1 MEGACQRHYGNL
13 QQTVMQSPSM
23 QVNSRA
29 LYFRLLSYV
38 KPYWKVFA
46 LAVLGMVGTAA
57 TEPVFPAIM
66 KYLLD
71 QGFKAQDQRLIWAIP
86 LGIVV
91 LFAVRGVLSFCTS
104 YLMTWIS
111 TRLIIDL
118 RRQLFAKILQLPTQ
132 TFHEQSAGK
141 LISRLVYDTDNVN
154 QAATNVLVTAV
165 RETLTATALLCYLLY
180 LDWKLT
186 LITLAIGPL
195 IAFIIKGFSR
205 RIRAASRSSFE
216 AIRAMSHTIEET
228 TDAHKVI
235 KIFGGQAQQMERFFG
250 DTERFRRSMMREAV
264 PASALTPITHL
275 AASMAVACITYLALS
290 QTTGQASASA
300 GGFVSF
306 IAAMLLMISPI
317 KQLTAINPIM
327 QRGLAACE
335 SVFHLLDQASED
347 DPGQRELSHAHGDI
361 EFDHVSF
368 SYAGAE
374 RLALDDISFRVPA
387 GQTVAL
393 VGTSGGGK
401 TTISAL
407 IPRFYLPSAGQIRLD
422 GIDINELTLAS
433 LRHNIALVSQ
443 DIVLFNDTVQANIAF
458 GSRGTY
464 SREDVI
470 AAAQAANAWD
480 FIQQL
485 PLGLDTTIG
494 EDGAKLS
501 GGQRQRIA
509 IARAILKNAPIL
521 ILDEATSALDTESE
535 RLVQAA
541 LARLMAHR
549 TTLVIAHRLSTIT
562 SADRILVLDQGRIV
576 ESGTHTELLAAGGYY
591 ANLSRMQT

>member
-1 MEGACQRHYGNL
+1 VEGPPDAD
-13 QQTVMQSPSM
+13 TAV
-23 QVNSRA
+23 SRA
-29 LYFRLLSYV
+29 MTTSPVQTSSRVLYFRLLGYL
-38 KPYWKVFA
+38 KPYWKVFG
-46 LAVLGMVGTAA
+46 LAVLGMICTAA

-71 QGFKAQDQRLIWAIP
+71 RGFNAPDRRLVWLIP
-86 LGIVV
+86 LGIVL
-91 LFAVRGVLSFCTS
+91 LFAVRGVLSFCTN

-111 TRLIIDL
+111 TRLVIDL
-118 RRQLFAKILQLPTQ
+118 RRQLFGKILTMPTQ

-141 LISRLVYDTDNVN
+141 LISRLIYDTDNVN

-165 RETLTATALLCYLLY
+165 RESLTAIALLLYLLY

-186 LITLAIGPL
+186 LITLTIGPL
-195 IAFIIKGFSR
+195 IAVILKALSR
-205 RIRAASRSSFE
+205 RIRSASRSSFE

-235 KIFGGQAQQMERFFG
+235 KIFGGQAQQRERFFQ

-264 PASALTPITHL
+264 PASALTPITHVV
-275 AASMAVACITYLALS
+275 ASLAVATITYLALS
-290 QTTGQASASA
+290 QSTGQASASA

-327 QRGLAACE
+327 QRGLSACE
-335 SVFHLLDQASED
+335 SVFQILDMPDEH
-347 DPGQRELSHAHGDI
+347 DPGTLELQRARGDI

-368 SYAGAE
+368 RYPGAE
-374 RLALDDISFRVPA
+374 RSALHDICFQVSA

-393 VGTSGGGK
+393 VGASGGGK

-407 IPRFYLPSAGQIRLD
+407 IPRFYSPSQGQIRID
-422 GIDINELTLAS
+422 GIDIADLKLSS

-443 DIVLFNDTVQANIAF
+443 DIVLFNATVHDNIAF
-458 GSRGTY
+458 GSDGSYT
-464 SREDVI
+464 REDVI
-470 AAAQAANAWD
+470 AAAKAANAWE

-485 PLGLDTTIG
+485 PASLDTPIG
-494 EDGAKLS
+494 EDGARLS

-509 IARAILKNAPIL
+509 IARALLKNAPVL

-535 RLVQAA
+535 RQVQAA
-541 LARLMAHR
+541 LATLMKGR
-549 TTLVIAHRLSTIT
+549 TTLVIAHRLSTIEH
-562 SADRILVLDQGRIV
+562 ADRILVLDQGRIV
-576 ESGTHTELLAAGGYY
+576 ETGTHASLLAAGGYY
-591 ANLSRMQT
+591 ANLNRLQA

>member
-1 MEGACQRHYGNL
+1 MTMSPV
-13 QQTVMQSPSM
+13 QTS
-23 QVNSRA
+23 SRV
-29 LYFRLLSYV
+29 LYFRLLGYL
-38 KPYWKVFA
+38 KPYWKVFG
-46 LAVLGMVGTAA
+46 LAVLGMICTAA

-71 QGFKAQDQRLIWAIP
+71 RGFNAPDRRLVWLIP
-86 LGIVV
+86 LGIVL
-91 LFAVRGVLSFCTS
+91 LFAVRGVLSFCTN

-111 TRLIIDL
+111 TRLVIDL
-118 RRQLFAKILQLPTQ
+118 RRQLFGKILTMPTQ

-141 LISRLVYDTDNVN
+141 LISRLIYDTDNVN

-165 RETLTATALLCYLLY
+165 RESLTAIALLLYLLY

-186 LITLAIGPL
+186 LITLTIGPL
-195 IAFIIKGFSR
+195 IAVILKALSR
-205 RIRAASRSSFE
+205 RIRSASRSSFE

-235 KIFGGQAQQMERFFG
+235 KIFGGQPQQRERFFQ

-264 PASALTPITHL
+264 PASALTPITHVV
-275 AASMAVACITYLALS
+275 ASLAVATITYLALS
-290 QTTGQASASA
+290 QSTGQASASA

-327 QRGLAACE
+327 QRGLSACE
-335 SVFHLLDQASED
+335 SVFQILDMPDEH
-347 DPGQRELSHAHGDI
+347 DPGTRELPRARGDI
-361 EFDHVSF
+361 EFDHVGF
-368 SYAGAE
+368 SYPGAE
-374 RLALDDISFRVPA
+374 RPALHDICFQVSA

-393 VGTSGGGK
+393 VGASGGGK

-407 IPRFYLPSAGQIRLD
+407 IPRFYSPTHGQIRID
-422 GIDINELTLAS
+422 GIDIADLKLSS

-443 DIVLFNDTVQANIAF
+443 DIVLFNATVHDNIAF
-458 GSRGTY
+458 GSDGSYT
-464 SREDVI
+464 REDVI
-470 AAAQAANAWD
+470 AAAKAANAWE

-485 PLGLDTTIG
+485 PAGLDTPIG
-494 EDGAKLS
+494 EDGARLS

-509 IARAILKNAPIL
+509 IARALLKNAPVL

-535 RLVQAA
+535 RQVQAA
-541 LARLMAHR
+541 LATLMKGR
-549 TTLVIAHRLSTIT
+549 TTLVIAHRLSTIEH
-562 SADRILVLDQGRIV
+562 ADRILVLDQGRIV
-576 ESGTHTELLAAGGYY
+576 ETGTHASLLAAGGYY
-591 ANLSRMQT
+591 ANLNRLQA